1 MLNPKMKSFIEKGLI
16 LSASLII
23 LICLFAFSF
32 LVPDRSYAANA
43 KLILLSPHQESIQ
56 KEFTTGF
63 KKWYKEKYKT
73 DVDMVWLDQGGTSNI
88 IKFIESE
95 FKRNPNGINV
105 DIFFGGG
112 TDPYIKMKKD
122 GYLQPYKLP
131 NGILSKI
138 PKDYSGS
145 QVYDPDFY
153 WYSAC
158 FSGFGILY
166 NKHIF
171 SNILRL
177 PKPEKWSDLA
187 KPELAKWVG
196 SSDPRQSGSIH
207 KMYEIIL
214 QSYGW
219 NKGFEVITKMN
230 ANVKIFGRGASDIP
244 RDVDLGEVACGLA
257 IDIYALAKI
266 AEAGPDKLGY
276 VMPEGETVINGDAI
290 AILKGAPNKEVAQR
304 FMEFVIG
311 EPGQKLW
318 MLKTKE
324 PSGPQLQN
332 LRRMSV
338 MPHMYDTLGNK
349 ADVPTNPFKWKTTMR
364 YDHVKGSARQGII
377 DDLIGSLTIDVHN
390 DLVKAW
396 EAIRK
401 GGMKEPAIKKLV
413 EMPVTEAELL
423 NMAKKW
429 DNQEFRNAKIAEWT
443 RFAKEKYKEAAK
455 LAK

>member
-1 MLNPKMKSFIEKGLI
+1 MSYRSVLKTLFI
-16 LSASLII
+16 
-23 LICLFAFSF
+23 AFSF
-32 LVPDRSYAANA
+32 LALLLNEAFAANS
-43 KLILLSPHQESIQ
+43 KLTLLSPHQESIQ

-63 KKWYKEKYKT
+63 KKWYKAKYKA
-73 DVDMVWLDQGGTSNI
+73 DVDLVWLDQGGTSNI
-88 IKFIESE
+88 LKFIDSE
-95 FKRNPNGINV
+95 FDRNPNGINV
-105 DIFFGGG
+105 DIIFGGG
-112 TDPYIKMKKD
+112 TDPYLKLKKE
-122 GYLQPYKLP
+122 GKIISYRLP
-131 NGILSKI
+131 DGILSKI
-138 PKDYSGS
+138 PKEYSGS
-145 QVYDPDFY
+145 QVYDPNFQ

-166 NKHIF
+166 NKQVF
-171 SNILRL
+171 NNILGL

-187 KPELAKWVG
+187 RPELAKWVG
-196 SSDPRQSGSIH
+196 SADPRQSGSIH

-219 NKGFEVITKMN
+219 EKGFDVVTRMN

-290 AILKGAPNKEVAQR
+290 AIFKGSPNKAIAQR
-304 FMEFVIG
+304 FVEFVMS
-311 EPGQKLW
+311 EAGQKLW
-318 MLKTKE
+318 MLKVGQ
-324 PSGPQLQN
+324 PGGPQTFA

-338 MPHMYDTLGNK
+338 MPHLYDSLGAK

-364 YDHVKGSARQGII
+364 YDHIKGSARQGAI
-377 DDLIGSLTIDVHN
+377 DDLIGAMTIDVHS
-390 DLVKAW
+390 DLAKAW
-396 EAIRK
+396 EAVRK
-401 GGMKEPAIKKLV
+401 GGMKEAAVKKLIS
-413 EMPVTEAELL
+413 MPVTEPELMA
-423 NMAKKW
+423 MAKGKW
-429 DNQEFRNAKIAEWT
+429 ENQEFRNAKIAEWT